1 MTDTMK
7 AEKPRMHLY
16 FGEGK
21 GKTTAAM
28 GLALRALGHGRRVLV
43 AQFMKTGT
51 SGELAA
57 LRRLPGAMVEVLAPV
72 GGFFSR
78 MSEQERARTIREQT
92 RQAVS
97 LTNVILRERPDM
109 IVLDELAL
117 ACSRGVVEEAAA
129 RALVEAAMASG
140 ETVVTG
146 REAPSWLRERADYI
160 SHITAERHPY
170 QTEGL
175 RAREGVEW

>member
-1 MTDTMK
+1 MTEATK
-7 AEKPRMHLY
+7 AAPRLHLY
-16 FGEGK
+16 YGEGK

-28 GLALRALGHGRRVLV
+28 GLALRALGHDRQVLV

-57 LRRLPGAMVEVLAPV
+57 LRRLPGARVEIAAPV
-72 GGFFSR
+72 QGFFSR
-78 MSEQERARTIREQT
+78 MNEAERARTIREQT
-92 RQAVS
+92 RQARI
-97 LTNVILRERPDM
+97 LAEVIRRDRPDM
-109 IVLDELAL
+109 IVLDELAV
-117 ACSRGVVEEAAA
+117 AWARGVVEEAAA
-129 RALVEAAMASG
+129 IGLVEVAMAAG

-146 REAPSWLRERADYI
+146 RDAPAWLMARADYI
-160 SHITAERHPY
+160 SHIEAERHPY